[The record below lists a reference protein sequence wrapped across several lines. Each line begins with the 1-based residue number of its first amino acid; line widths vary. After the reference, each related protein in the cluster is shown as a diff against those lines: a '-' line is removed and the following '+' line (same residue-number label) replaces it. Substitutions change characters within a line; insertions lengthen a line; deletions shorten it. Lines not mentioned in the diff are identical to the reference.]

1 MKDWI
6 IFSFYFNFFFLF
18 YFGLFIVNVRLNQHS
33 CIVFSGDIMCD
44 CLSLALT
51 GSPLKPRKELVFSE
65 QLSGQLE
72 VRWSS
77 RFNVSVEP
85 VLYVLQRRWNFGIHP
100 SEDDATQW
108 QDVAQVSH
116 ATAVWG
122 VDADGEFGAWLL

>member
-1 MKDWI
+1 MIKAL
-6 IFSFYFNFFFLF
+6 S
-18 YFGLFIVNVRLNQHS
+18 V
-33 CIVFSGDIMCD
+33 
-44 CLSLALT
+44 SLA

-65 QLSGQLE
+65 QPSGQLE

-108 QDVAQVSH
+108 QDVAQVCPFTPYMS
-116 ATAVWG
+116 VMQ
-122 VDADGEFGAWLL
+122 L